1 MASSRLIC
9 IQPSCQHGQG
19 FNLSK
24 IHDSYADQAIC
35 TRR

>member
-9 IQPSCQHGQG
+9 FQLSCEHGQG
-19 FNLSK
+19 FHLSK
-24 IHDSYADQAIC
+24 NHDSYADQAIC